1 MLKFISKAV
10 ILSAVLGTAA
20 SAATI
25 YDEAVSGDAGV
36 VSSSTY
42 VDLGVIGAGSSQVFG
57 SLAGHSAVN
66 VFPNVDTFDGFVF
79 ELVSETN
86 VSLQRTGGI
95 APYGA
100 VFASELDNRTDRTQT
115 RIGGFIFRDD
125 GSPID
130 ELSSLAPGLYGFDVT
145 PAQNANTL
153 DYTITFDA
161 APAAVPL
168 PAGALL
174 LTSGLVGLGFLR
186 SRKS

>member
-1 MLKFISKAV
+1 MLKSISKAV
-10 ILSAVLGTAA
+10 ILSAALGTAA

-36 VSSSTY
+36 ISSSTY
-42 VDLGVIGAGSSQVFG
+42 VDLGVIGAGSSEVFG
-57 SLAGHSAVN
+57 SLAGNSAVN
-66 VFPNVDTFDGFVF
+66 VFPNVDVFDGFMF
-79 ELVSETN
+79 ELVAETN
-86 VSLQRTGGI
+86 VLLQPTGGI
-95 APYGA
+95 APYGV

-115 RIGGFIFRDD
+115 SIGNFIFRDD
-125 GSPID
+125 GSSID
-130 ELSSLAPGLYGFDVT
+130 AFSPLAPGLYGFNLT

-153 DYTITFDA
+153 DYKITFDA
-161 APAAVPL
+161 SPAAVPL